1 MQHAFLYV
9 SLPSLHDYEVKLPDF
24 TFYGESKQ
32 ATTKFSFSLWTWIL
46 FLGIQLQ
53 ESSTACDKV
62 NWNNRDKYWKSPSRL
77 FSNEVFVEKYRG
89 RWNLRTEFARF
100 KWILNPVFHMI
111 ATVFSDLNDSSS
123 DKRSQHLSINF
134 NSYKFSPDHVSIMLW
149 ELTLM
154 NIRNLGVKRI

>member
-1 MQHAFLYV
+1 MQHAFLYI

-24 TFYGESKQ
+24 TFYGESKK
-32 ATTKFSFSLWTWIL
+32 ATTQSSFSLWTWIL

-62 NWNNRDKYWKSPSRL
+62 NWNNRDKYWKNPSRL
-77 FSNEVFVEKYRG
+77 FSHEVFVEKYRG

-100 KWILNPVFHMI
+100 KWIVNPVFHMI

-134 NSYKFSPDHVSIMLW
+134 NSYKFSSDHVLIILW
-149 ELTLM
+149 ELMLV
-154 NIRNLGVKRI
+154 NIRNPRVKQI